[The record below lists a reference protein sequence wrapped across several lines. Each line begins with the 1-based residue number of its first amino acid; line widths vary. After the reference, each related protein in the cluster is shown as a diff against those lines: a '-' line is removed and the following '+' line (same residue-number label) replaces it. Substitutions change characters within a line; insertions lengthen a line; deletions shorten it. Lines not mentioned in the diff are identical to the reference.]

1 MLLLFKLQTE
11 SETQTVATTGH
22 KTDCSYAAECISTL
36 MQKARESSLLQELC
50 YR

>member
-11 SETQTVATTGH
+11 SETQTLIVATTGQ

-36 MQKARESSLLQELC
+36 MQNAREHFVTGALL
-50 YR
+50 